1 MDLSDIRGLVT
12 YLSSLR
18 RGAASL
24 YNRGS
29 PHQLPDKSLI
39 GAPRVLRPA
48 SHKLFKT
55 HFPYLMVFSKPCIL
69 NIKGFKVALSTY
81 PQVSIILEPLDLA
94 QKNNCWPVDMWIKRA
109 AIKNV
114 WQTRS
119 T

>member
-29 PHQLPDKSLI
+29 PHQLPDESLI

-48 SHKLFKT
+48 SHKLLKT
-55 HFPYLMVFSKPCIL
+55 HFPYLMVFSNPGMLI
-69 NIKGFKVALSTY
+69 IKGFEVALSTY
-81 PQVSIILEPLDLA
+81 PQVSIIFGA
-94 QKNNCWPVDMWIKRA
+94 FRFSSKK
-109 AIKNV
+109 
-114 WQTRS
+114 
-119 T
+119 